1 MLRNR
6 STRSTA
12 GRLLAALATFGTV
25 VVSLHGC
32 SRGPLEDTEEVAD
45 AATEE
50 AAPAEAAAPE
60 PETPA
65 DASRDAPGVIA
76 CAACVAETCGQSIL
90 ACFQSD
96 ECRALFACVASE
108 CFGSGSG
115 GGFDPTCMI
124 RCAADGDP
132 TSALQVFAVV
142 QCVMQQC
149 GPDCRSVLDFLGGG
163 SGGGGR
169 RDAGSSDA
177 GGDLDG
183 GEDDA
188 GDGLDGGEDDA
199 GDGLDGGDE
208 DDAGDGLDGGD
219 EDDAGSDPGGEE
231 P

>member
-142 QCVMQQC
+142 QCVE
-149 GPDCRSVLDFLGGG
+149 GPRHTRGTPSNVVETDPLTWVRLAT
-163 SGGGGR
+163 GR
-169 RDAGSSDA
+169 IAWVDARAAGSVSA
-177 GGDLDG
+177 SGERADLNG
-183 GEDDA
+183 QLPLLG
-188 GDGLDGGEDDA
+188 
-199 GDGLDGGDE
+199 
-208 DDAGDGLDGGD
+208 
-219 EDDAGSDPGGEE
+219 
-231 P
+231 